1 MFYTNRALSY
11 LMLRQWT
18 KVVDDC
24 RKALEIDESLVKGH
38 FYLGQAQCELKQFDE
53 AVDSLRMGELIMVCW
68 CTLALS
74 PGSLRFCAF
83 TATEPL

>member
-24 RKALEIDESLVKGH
+24 RKALEIDDSLVKGH
-38 FYLGQAQCELKQFDE
+38 FYLGQAQCELKRFDE
-53 AVDSLRMGELIMVCW
+53 AVDSLRMGELIMMCTGDICMTDVFEW
-68 CTLALS
+68 CVHVH
-74 PGSLRFCAF
+74 
-83 TATEPL
+83 